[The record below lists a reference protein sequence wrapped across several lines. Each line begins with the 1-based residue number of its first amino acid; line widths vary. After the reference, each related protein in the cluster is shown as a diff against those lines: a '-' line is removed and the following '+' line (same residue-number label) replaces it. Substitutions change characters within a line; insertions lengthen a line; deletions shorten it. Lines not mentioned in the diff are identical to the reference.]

1 MKPNKKAGWEEKFL
15 NQFSFVTWG
24 GEEWR
29 GDRRPEDAVKFIRK
43 TIAQELRGLMEEA
56 IAIFEKLPEDEMM
69 TKNPVILELKVLKE
83 SIGGEDER

>member
-1 MKPNKKAGWEEKFL
+1 MKAKQIKKEAKLRNRIKECLFLDRKMGGPLEELEALFTKL
-15 NQFSFVTWG
+15 L
-24 GEEWR
+24 
-29 GDRRPEDAVKFIRK
+29 
-43 TIAQELRGLMEEA
+43 AQELRGLMEEA